1 MDFVEDIPGS
11 DQCSLA
17 AYESNLMCG
26 DTLIEDEQTI
36 QITLHMHQPYPY
48 GYGLGDSL
56 IVSQVSGAIYG
67 HDVPPSEC
75 KPKLRPDKSGSMYLY
90 HCSSRSVFENPRG
103 FAIKIKSVE
112 SEWRSVTTE
121 LELLLPP
128 GIDPYKEPRLEID
141 GDDIR
146 VIFYKK
152 DA

>member
-1 MDFVEDIPGS
+1 MRMSRRF
-11 DQCSLA
+11 
-17 AYESNLMCG
+17 NLHCIC
-26 DTLIEDEQTI
+26 T
-36 QITLHMHQPYPY
+36 PFPN

-56 IVSQVSGAIYG
+56 IVSEVSGAIYG

-75 KPKLRPDKSGSMYLY
+75 KQRFRRDKSGPMGLY
-90 HCSSRSVFENPRG
+90 YCRSRSVFENPRG
-103 FAIKIKSVE
+103 FAIEIKSVE

-141 GDDIR
+141 GDDVR

-152 DA
+152 GA